1 MAKSGSEKP
10 ENPKVKATPKNS
22 LSNRAFKVGSLLGVI
37 ALVIFLA
44 FFISGVKRKT
54 EIAVCLNCHLEYSK
68 MTSLPFVHNAFKNES
83 CQRCHTVHGEDKIKV
98 TFTRY
103 IDIIWKILI
112 GIEPKGT
119 TTFKSKKTGKR
130 PKDISKLVK
139 AEKKLCNSCHSSDK
153 FESWKTAKYKHPPYK
168 EGVCTSCHDAH
179 ASKHQGVTRG
189 KPSKL
194 CPSCHRIADWM
205 SKEVLHPP
213 FKLKNCADC
222 HDPHATNVE
231 FHLRAEQKILCTS
244 CHKKI
249 ADLFR
254 LKYKMEP
261 FEKGQCTKCHNPHS
275 SNYQKLW
282 QEGPEAEDLC
292 FSCHDGSN
300 GVSNIKKFKTMSYQ
314 IKPFS
319 KGKCLECHKPHAT
332 SGPKLLK
339 GKGNDFCFKCHGNY
353 KKNYLPI
360 GHNKKA
366 KFNKDSPNDPAHGK
380 GSCLNCH
387 VPHGSKWFGLV
398 YKEIISLCTTCHDK
412 NVFRGYKRDVKKPH
426 IAHPVGLNITDPWR
440 GNYLRCSSCHNP
452 MGSGI
457 KKLKRKRDDDL
468 CIQCHNIDDPT
479 WIRGRN
485 KT

>member
-1 MAKSGSEKP
+1 MAEKSKEQKKSE
-10 ENPKVKATPKNS
+10 EVTPKKNIYK
-22 LSNRAFKVGSLLGVI
+22 NRYFQVVSLLS
-37 ALVIFLA
+37 VIFLIFLIWIFMA
-44 FFISGVKRKT
+44 RLIPGVEKRK
-54 EIAVCLNCHLEYSK
+54 CLNCHVEFAEMDSF
-68 MTSLPFVHNAFKNES
+68 PFVHTAFKNRS
-83 CQRCHTVHGEDKIKV
+83 CTSCHKKHGKDLKKVTLVGNVEYLWQALTGIKAKGKTTKQSAKEGQRPKKSSKLIKV
-98 TFTRY
+98 
-103 IDIIWKILI
+103 
-112 GIEPKGT
+112 
-119 TTFKSKKTGKR
+119 
-130 PKDISKLVK
+130 
-139 AEKKLCNSCHSSDK
+139 EKELCNDCHSSKK
-153 FESWKTAKYKHPPYK
+153 FSSWKSSKYKHPPYE

-179 ASKHQGVTRG
+179 ASKHLGVTREA
-189 KPSKL
+189 PSKL
-194 CPSCHRIADWM
+194 CPSCHQISDWL
-205 SKEVLHPP
+205 SKKVLHPP

-231 FHLRAEQKILCTS
+231 NHLRATQKKLCTG
-244 CHKKI
+244 CHPGI
-249 ADLFR
+249 ARLFNY
-254 LKYKMEP
+254 KYKMEP

-314 IKPFS
+314 MKPFAE
-319 KGKCLECHKPHAT
+319 GKCLECHKSHAT

-339 GKGNDFCFKCHGNY
+339 GEGNDFCFKCHGKY

-387 VPHGSKWFGLV
+387 VPHGSKWFGMV

-440 GNYLRCSSCHNP
+440 GHYLRCSSCHNP

-457 KKLKRKRDDDL
+457 KKLKRKSDDDL
-468 CIQCHNIDDPT
+468 CIQCHDVDDPT